1 MRVRDGKD
9 DEGHNGGN
17 ENDVKEQKGRFK
29 RAKGNLRGEM
39 GGDQC
44 PFTWFLNLPT
54 EDRTDLIDFFFL
66 VNLI

>member
-29 RAKGNLRGEM
+29 RAKGNLRGEQ
-39 GGDQC
+39 GAQ
-44 PFTWFLNLPT
+44 
-54 EDRTDLIDFFFL
+54 
-66 VNLI
+66 